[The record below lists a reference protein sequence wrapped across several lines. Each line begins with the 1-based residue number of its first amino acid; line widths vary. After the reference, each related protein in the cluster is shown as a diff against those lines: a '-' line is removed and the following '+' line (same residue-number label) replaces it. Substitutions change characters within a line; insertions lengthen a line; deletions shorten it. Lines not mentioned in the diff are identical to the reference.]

1 MTKVTRSGYDC
12 LVRVCLLQLFEVQ
25 LGTVST
31 LGFVI
36 ARQIYNEKSKRKEQ
50 QTTVVEDM
58 EVEFEDA
65 KFTVPDLLSDCVEKI
80 GLFCHH

>member
-1 MTKVTRSGYDC
+1 M
-12 LVRVCLLQLFEVQ
+12 
-25 LGTVST
+25 ST

-50 QTTVVEDM
+50 QATVVEDM

-80 GLFCHH
+80 GLFCHQ